1 MDVVSYRGPG
11 VAGGVSSGLS
21 SAWRAQRQNDT
32 RWWFCADEALQFLT
46 PAITQNQ
53 FVTQISH
60 AVVEGH
66 YHFCNEFLWPI
77 MHDLPQ
83 HATFR
88 AEDFKHYKQFN
99 KLLGE
104 FINFEQLRNKRYFV
118 NDYQLAF
125 LPGQLANA
133 GGKSVLFWHIPF
145 PKHVNEEHKS
155 ALTEIVRGLL
165 EAGSIGFHTQEYA
178 DNFAS
183 FVSENLAEYCMSNDG
198 RLVTKSTNAAFRMR
212 TLDLAQGENDS
223 FVTRT
228 FYRYPQLPLNTV
240 ATQIV
245 VAPLGVNLEAWA
257 ELAAKHEDGALPER
271 IRNLSGQKIIFSVDR
286 ADYTKA
292 VLERIRIIDQF
303 FEENPIWRNKVSF
316 VQICGR
322 SRSGLAAFDRYWRR
336 CQKLAKAVND
346 KYRDGD
352 WQPLVWIEESVA
364 APELSGL
371 YKTAHAMLVNP
382 VRDGLNLTAK
392 EFVACQ
398 GENPGVLLL
407 SPGAGAWHELG
418 DFALAAPPLEPQETV
433 ASIAQSLMMA
443 LPERKMRNNLLKKSI
458 QDNSLPGWWKTVTQA
473 PAAVQTPQTAPSRHE
488 VSADVES
495 ALERMFA

>member
-32 RWWFCADEALQFLT
+32 RWWFIADEALQFLT
-46 PAITQNQ
+46 PSTTKNE

-60 AVVEGH
+60 ATVEGH

-83 HATFR
+83 HATLR
-88 AEDFKHYKQFN
+88 DADFQHYKQFN
-99 KLLGE
+99 KQLGE
-104 FINFEQLRNKRYFV
+104 FINFEQIRNKKYFV

-145 PKHVNEEHKS
+145 PKHVNEEHKAVLS
-155 ALTEIVRGLL
+155 EIVRGLL
-165 EAGSIGFHTQEYA
+165 EAGSLGFHTQEYA

-183 FVSENLAEYCMSNDG
+183 FVSENLAEYFMSDDN
-198 RLVTKSTNAAFRMR
+198 RVVTKSTNAAFRIR
-212 TLDLAQGENDS
+212 ALDLAQGDNDS

-228 FYRYPQLPLNTV
+228 FYRYPKQPLNTV

-245 VAPLGVNLEAWA
+245 VAPLGVNAQAWTEYA
-257 ELAAKHEDGALPER
+257 EKHEDNVLPER
-271 IRNLSGQKIIFSVDR
+271 FNHLQGQKVIFSVDR

-303 FEENPIWRNKVSF
+303 FKEHPHWRGKVSF

-322 SRSGLAAFDRYWRR
+322 SRSGIAAFDRYWRR
-336 CQKLAKAVND
+336 CQKLAKVVND
-346 KYRDGD
+346 KYSNAN
-352 WQPLVWIEESVA
+352 WKPLEWIEDCVG
-364 APELSGL
+364 APELAGL
-371 YKTAHAMLVNP
+371 YKNAHAMLVNP

-392 EFVACQ
+392 EFIACQ

-418 DFALAAPPLEPQETV
+418 DFALAAPPLEPDEAV
-433 ASIAQSLMMA
+433 KAIAQSLTMN
-443 LPERKMRNNLLKKSI
+443 LGERKMRNNLLKKSVLG
-458 QDNSLPGWWKTVTQA
+458 NSLPNWWKTVTQA
-473 PAAVQTPQTAPSRHE
+473 PSAVQTPKVAPAAAE
-488 VSADVES
+488 VET